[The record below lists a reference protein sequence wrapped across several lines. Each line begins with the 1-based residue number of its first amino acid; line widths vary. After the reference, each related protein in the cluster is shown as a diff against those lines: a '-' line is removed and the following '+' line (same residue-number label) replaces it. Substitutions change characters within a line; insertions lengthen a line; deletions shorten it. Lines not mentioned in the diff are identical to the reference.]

1 MLISGSELLDTQ
13 VMSLQTGKELA
24 RTHAAIINPHNL
36 SIIAYLLV
44 GEHLD
49 SDPSYLRVAD
59 IREVG
64 GLGIIV
70 DSSDEFIETDDIITD
85 EAIYELDFTLL
96 DKHVLDDR
104 RKKLGKVS
112 DYTVDV
118 DSFVI
123 QQLTVKRPFL
133 KSFTDDELLI
143 NRRQI
148 VEVTD
153 SAIVIKSGKIKAEKI
168 TQGMSRHYANPF
180 RQTNPQPEVANSD
193 SND

>member
-1 MLISGSELLDTQ
+1 MLISGSELLDTP

-24 RTHAAIINPHNL
+24 RTKKAIVNPHNL
-36 SIIAYLLV
+36 SIIAYLLE

-49 SDPSYLRVAD
+49 NDPSYLRIAD

-64 GLGIIV
+64 NLGIIV

-85 EAIYELDFTLL
+85 EAIYALDFEVV
-96 DKHVLDDR
+96 DKHVLDDK

-112 DYTVDV
+112 DYTVDI
-118 DSFVI
+118 DSFMI

-133 KSFTDDELLI
+133 KSLTDDELLVS
-143 NRRQI
+143 RRQI

-153 SAIVIKSGKIKAEKI
+153 DAIVIKSGKIKAGKL
-168 TQGMSRHYANPF
+168 TAGASRHYVNPF
-180 RQTNPQPEVANSD
+180 RQTNPQPETSD
-193 SND
+193 SQ

>member
-1 MLISGSELLDTQ
+1 MLINGLELLDTP

-24 RTHAAIINPHNL
+24 KVHRAIINPHNL
-36 SIIAYLLV
+36 SVIAYQLA

-49 SDPSYLRVAD
+49 SDPSYLRIAD

-70 DSSDEFIETDDIITD
+70 DSSDEFIETDDIIVD
-85 EAIYELDFTLL
+85 KPIYELDFTLEGKTVI
-96 DKHVLDDR
+96 DER

-112 DYTVDV
+112 DYSIDI

-123 QQLTVKRPFL
+123 QQLAVRRPLL
-133 KSFTDDELLI
+133 KSFTDDELLVG
-143 NRRQI
+143 RKQI

-153 SAIVIKSGKIKAEKI
+153 DTIIVKSGKTKAEKL
-168 TQGMSRHYANPF
+168 TTKASRHYINPF
-180 RQTNPQPEVANSD
+180 RQASPQPETAKSD
-193 SND
+193 TH